1 MTESPMWM
9 IRGERDGSIVR
20 HFLNEG
26 VAYLGWGIGPIHPT
40 DTKENIRQRLHECY
54 PTEKPGAVPN
64 IIGMLKRFSCQVQV
78 GDHFVT
84 YDPERRLYHIGT
96 VESDAEHRSTT
107 WFDYDDVFGYARQVN
122 WISTVSRGDLS
133 REARNCLGGQL
144 SHFRLS
150 ATVSEEIRR
159 LL

>member
-1 MTESPMWM
+1 MYEP
-9 IRGERDGSIVR
+9 
-20 HFLNEG
+20 
-26 VAYLGWGIGPIHPT
+26 
-40 DTKENIRQRLHECY
+40 Y
-54 PTEKPGAVPN
+54 PSEKPGAVPN

-107 WFDYDDVFGYARQVN
+107 CFDDDGVVGYVRQVN

>member
-1 MTESPMWM
+1 M
-9 IRGERDGSIVR
+9 
-20 HFLNEG
+20 
-26 VAYLGWGIGPIHPT
+26 
-40 DTKENIRQRLHECY
+40 HECY

-122 WISTVSRGDLS
+122 WISTVSRGDLL
-133 REARNCLGGQL
+133 REARNCL
-144 SHFRLS
+144 
-150 ATVSEEIRR
+150 ERR
-159 LL
+159 IANYVV